1 MLATYCKKNRDM
13 ISLRLVNVN
22 DNCNWP
28 VFLRNQ
34 TKYWIA
40 DRINSIYKNAPI
52 SKTLTWHVRAGLV
65 RGNAFLEEGK
75 EYVYQEWGI
84 QNAGTM
90 DYSPSAAGISWR
102 SSVRIQ
108 VSPSL
113 HTVQCTV
120 VYTLDCTTHQQ
131 QGYLGGHPF
140 AFRSA
145 IEEGYRQ

>member
-1 MLATYCKKNRDM
+1 MLGQLACTC
-13 ISLRLVNVN
+13 
-22 DNCNWP
+22 
-28 VFLRNQ
+28 
-34 TKYWIA
+34 
-40 DRINSIYKNAPI
+40 
-52 SKTLTWHVRAGLV
+52 AGLV

-120 VYTLDCTTHQQ
+120 LYTLDCTTHQQ

-145 IEEGYRQ
+145 IEEGYRQKQRQGSLLLHGGRIFQFLAAPAILSQDDFGEKDDFIIFFKSS